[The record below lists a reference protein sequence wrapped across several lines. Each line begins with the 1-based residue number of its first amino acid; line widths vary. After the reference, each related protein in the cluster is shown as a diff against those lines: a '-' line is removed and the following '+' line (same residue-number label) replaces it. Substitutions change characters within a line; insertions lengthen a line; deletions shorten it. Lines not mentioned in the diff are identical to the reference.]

1 MTLFSSEV
9 IWCHSL
15 HSIRNNALL
24 LNLKLTIYV
33 INVGHQS
40 KLVCLLVHW
49 KFLVWIFPY

>member
-1 MTLFSSEV
+1 
-9 IWCHSL
+9 
-15 HSIRNNALL
+15 L